1 MARAVFF
8 SFPAYGHITPA
19 LAVIRELTGRGEEVH
34 VFATERSRDAVADAG
49 ASLHVYPAPYERFD
63 PRPATSGLF
72 SDMPRLLGL
81 AEEILPS
88 LVEALDTLAPD
99 YMLLDTKSIW
109 GRLAAAALDL
119 PAATMSV
126 VFAIRPG
133 VVSPCELVR
142 MLYASAPEAGMVA
155 GLKGFSAYAAIAQR
169 LARRYRARVPDLIEF
184 LGNPQPLNIIFTSR
198 VLQPNEQAFGSEYVF
213 VGRAVAPNRDGAV
226 DFPFEQLTQPFIYV
240 SLGTT
245 FNDAPGFYAACF
257 EAFAD
262 APWQVVL
269 AAGEAA
275 GSLSPGPVNFI
286 VRRFVPQLR
295 LLESARAFVTHG
307 GMNGVNEGLA
317 EGVPLIVVPQRGDQ
331 HLVAARVVDHGA
343 GIRIGPGEVTPTRLR
358 EAVDAVI
365 EQPSYRRAAEA
376 IGRTLVDA
384 GGATRAAGEILAW
397 SRRLQG

>member
-19 LAVIRELTGRGEEVH
+19 LAVVRELTGHGEEVH
-34 VFATERSRDAVADAG
+34 VFATERSHDAVTAAG
-49 ASLHVYPAPYERFD
+49 ASLHLYPAPYERFD

-88 LVEALDTLAPD
+88 LVEAVRALAPD
-99 YMLLDTKSIW
+99 YVLLDTKSIW
-109 GRLAAAALDL
+109 GRLTAVSLGL

-133 VVSPCELVR
+133 VVSASDLVR
-142 MLYASAPEAGMVA
+142 MLYASAPEAGIVA

-169 LARRYRARVPDLIEF
+169 LARHYRAPVPDLIAF
-184 LGNPQPLNIIFTSR
+184 LGNPQPLNVIFTSR
-198 VLQPNEQAFGSEYVF
+198 ALQPHEKAFGSEYVF
-213 VGRAVAPNRDGAV
+213 VGRAVAPNRDRAV
-226 DFPFEQLTQPFIYV
+226 DFPFDRLTQPFIYA

-245 FNDAPGFYAACF
+245 FNDAPAFYGACF

-269 AAGEAA
+269 AAGTAA
-275 GSLSPGPVNFI
+275 DTLPPAPANFI
-286 VRRFVPQLR
+286 VRPFVPQLR

-331 HLVAARVVDHGA
+331 HLVAAQVVEHGA
-343 GIRIGPGEVTPTRLR
+343 GVRIGPGEVTPARLR
-358 EAVDAVI
+358 EAVTTVL
-365 EQPSYRRAAEA
+365 EQPSYRQAAQV
-376 IGRTLVDA
+376 IGRTLIEA
-384 GGATRAAGEILAW
+384 GGARRAADEILAW
-397 SRRLQG
+397 SRRGPA